1 MKKIVLGTILVAAAS
16 GIYAKEMTP
25 VEWEQCRDKAEASV
39 NTREFG
45 NAGVEVAV
53 KEKCGEPP
61 VAEPSKLTGIIGMYP
76 YDVVRSKAFKNAFM
90 KATQG
95 KYETFVENMSV
106 ASPVELQNGW
116 VFGSGIAPHSGGSEE
131 AIFAINAQNGNLYGA
146 LLENGEQV
154 TYFGFNKK
162 AAAPTPIKSWLDEHN
177 VNR

>member
-1 MKKIVLGTILVAAAS
+1 MKKIILGTILVAAAF
-16 GIYAKEMTP
+16 GVYAKEMTP
-25 VEWEQCRDKAEASV
+25 AQWEKCRDKAEASV

-90 KATQG
+90 QATG
-95 KYETFVENMSV
+95 SKYEKFVENMNV

-116 VFGSGIAPHSGGSEE
+116 VFGSGIAPHMGGSEE
-131 AIFAINAQNGNLYGA
+131 AIFAINLQSGKLYAA
-146 LLENGEQV
+146 LLEGDTHL
-154 TYFGFNKK
+154 TYFGFKTP
-162 AAAPTPIKSWLDEHN
+162 ADAPEPIKAWFKNDQ
-177 VNR
+177 